1 MFKKSLILNIFIS
14 TLLVSIFSVSIS
26 ASGTDDTT
34 PPVSMV
40 THFTNTDETSD
51 KRECV
56 LENGVKKAY
65 LNYDDV
71 VIHGSSMD
79 LISKIIEIHTRLD
92 SNAQQLG
99 ICNDLSCNDGDS
111 AEDWHTFTNNNL
123 AEGLHDAW
131 GRAKDKRLNEESFSN
146 NNKCMFCIDKQA
158 PNKPTTPILSRD
170 KFCDPNYI
178 NNEEEDVIFSWSATD
193 NGCSDVSFFDVFVEI
208 DRSGVFSLFSTTN
221 TNSFEVSGLMHGD
234 RVRIKV
240 KATDKAGNVGEFSD
254 FSEWVTIDNEEP
266 DVQIT
271 NTNEDEWASGNLE
284 ITEIDED
291 ENLFK
296 CFYKVQSG
304 FLNAGGR
311 VTVDWTVTPC
321 NQPFTIDTREVC
333 PRDGKNQCIVSKKAK
348 DKACNERERS
358 KQFDIDNNPPEL
370 EKIIGVPQHNNGEF
384 VSTETPIEIIAL
396 DLASGV
402 AQLCY
407 QINSEPIVCENA
419 INDTTFTLTKMF
431 NFQEESQHTLTFWA
445 IDNVGNRDETSQT
458 HLVDDTPPLTTKTY
472 SLLFQK
478 LGEFAGI
485 ENFLIDWINS
495 NTKITLT
502 AQDQEPHPSGVKET
516 LFNIMSR
523 YEETDEGTHSEWFG
537 MKTNKWY
544 NDEELCE
551 EENMEMSDNGEDGDN
566 GVEPEPSP
574 TPSPTNGDND
584 EESNC
589 VEVAGWEDEELMVYE
604 EPITI
609 DEEGAHKICFQSIDN
624 VNNEETQMCQ
634 VFFVDNT
641 KPAIEIL
648 NPTLE
653 EARRIEKCSQSIVA
667 LVEDEDS
674 GIKRVWAEL
683 WNGSN
688 DKVREVNLSRTIYGT
703 YEALMDKQLPSGNY
717 MLKVMAEDN
726 VGNEETI
733 SIEETLTD
741 SVFVESIFPGQ
752 CSINPEQGGSCKFTF
767 NVCMRSANAVSFSL
781 DKLGG
786 IITPAMMN
794 AEISKGEEKTFV
806 GLLDDRIESGM
817 LGLSEEIING
827 RTAFNLKLDVPANLA
842 SMIGK
847 GVHQLNFHIK
857 SFKK

>member
-1 MFKKSLILNIFIS
+1 MIKKREILIILILTAF
-14 TLLVSIFSVSIS
+14 LYVGVVS
-26 ASGTDDTT
+26 AMLTDIT
-34 PPVSMV
+34 PPVSSV
-40 THFTNTDETSD
+40 DYFTNTNIIND
-51 KRECV
+51 KRQCN
-56 LENGVKKAY
+56 LEDGVKKAY
-65 LNYDDV
+65 LNYNDV
-71 VIHGSSMD
+71 VGHGVSND
-79 LISKIIEIHTRLD
+79 EIYPVIQVQTRLD
-92 SNAQQLG
+92 NNAPNNG
-99 ICNDLSCNDGDS
+99 VCKDGACNERNEEWQTG
-111 AEDWHTFTNNNL
+111 TFYFDL
-123 AEGLHDAW
+123 AEGWHSLW
-131 GRAKDKRLNEESFSN
+131 GSATDSRSNNESFSN
-146 NNKCMFCIDKQA
+146 SNLCMFCIDSQK
-158 PNKPTTPILSRD
+158 PNKPTTPALVRD
-170 KFCDPNYI
+170 KFCDANYI
-178 NNEEEDVIFSWSATD
+178 NSEKEDVIFSWSATD
-193 NGCSDVSFFDVFVEI
+193 NGCSDISFFDVFVEI
-208 DRSGVFSLFSTTN
+208 DTNGAITTREARTFTSSERS
-221 TNSFEVSGLMHGD
+221 VSILSLMHGD

-240 KATDKAGNVGEFSD
+240 KATDKAGNVGDWSE
-254 FSEWVTIDNEEP
+254 FSEWITIDNEEP

-271 NTNEDEWASGNLE
+271 NTNEDEWVSGNLE

-304 FLNAGGR
+304 FLNAGGE
-311 VTVDWTVTPC
+311 VTVIFTEIPSC
-321 NQPFTIDTREVC
+321 NQAFTIDTREVC

-402 AQLCY
+402 SQLCY
-407 QINSEPIVCENA
+407 M
-419 INDTTFTLTKMF
+419 INDRVPICINADLAETHELSTLPF
-431 NFQEESQHTLTFWA
+431 NFPEQSQHTLTFWA
-445 IDNVGNRDETSQT
+445 IDEVGNRRDMSQT
-458 HLVDDTPPLTTKTY
+458 HFVDNTPPVTTKTY
-472 SLLFQK
+472 SALFQQ

-485 ENFLIDWINS
+485 EDFLIDWISS
-495 NTKITLT
+495 NTKITLE
-502 AQDQEPHPSGVKET
+502 ARDPEPHPSRVSET

-537 MKTNKWY
+537 MITGKWY
-544 NDEELCE
+544 DNIEICE
-551 EENMEMSDNGEDGDN
+551 EENTEANDNGDN
-566 GVEPEPSP
+566 GSPEPSP
-574 TPSPTNGDND
+574 TPTNGDNNHD
-584 EESNC
+584 DESNC
-589 VEVAGWEDEELMVYE
+589 VEVAGWENKELMVYE

-609 DEEGAHKICFQSIDN
+609 HEEGAHKICFQSIDN

-641 KPAIEIL
+641 PPSIEIL

-653 EARRIEKCSQSIVA
+653 ETNIEKCSQSIVA
-667 LVEDEDS
+667 LVNDEDS

-717 MLKVMAEDN
+717 MLKIMAKDN

-733 SIEETLTD
+733 SIEETLID

-794 AEISKGEEKTFV
+794 AEISKGQEKTFV

-817 LGLSEEIING
+817 LSLSEEIING

-847 GVHQLNFHIK
+847 GVHPLNFHIK